1 METED
6 IPQDEMK
13 PTKPKRTRKMTPE
26 MLQKLAAARQKALE
40 VKKKLKGNEMAK
52 IEHMQSKLEKKKAA
66 IVAATQPP
74 KEEIVKDENLNE
86 DSAKSPDELVE
97 LNIQEANI
105 PVEEKIEPPKE
116 LKPSAVERK
125 KKTKVIYEAASSD
138 EEQQD
143 QVIYIKKRKNKK
155 AAPRSDQY
163 LDKMNELSLGYNQQP
178 PPKAQMPLNNI
189 MGGMSGYS
197 ARFRY

>member
-6 IPQDEMK
+6 IPQDEIK

-26 MLQKLAAARQKALE
+26 MLEKLAAARQKALE

-74 KEEIVKDENLNE
+74 KEEI
-86 DSAKSPDELVE
+86 AKPEPEPEPEESVE
-97 LNIQEANI
+97 LNIQEANP
-105 PVEEKIEPPKE
+105 PVEEKIEPPQE
-116 LKPSAVERK
+116 FRPPVMEERK

-143 QVIYIKKRKNKK
+143 QIIYIKKRKNKK
-155 AAPRSDQY
+155 PPPRSDQY
-163 LDKMNELSLGYNQQP
+163 LDKLGHMSLGHQEQQMPPQRYQQP
-178 PPKAQMPLNNI
+178 PRQVY
-189 MGGMSGYS
+189 GGLSG
-197 ARFRY
+197 RYRY